1 MPSVGQ
7 KYQQAK
13 QKSYPTRKGS
23 SAAPNFA
30 PNFAPHERFKYI
42 AFNKP
47 FGVLSQF
54 TKEPNSLKRTLA
66 EFNFPAGVYPIGRLD
81 YDSEGLLLL
90 SDDGRLNKQLL
101 SPEFGHCRRYLCQV
115 ERIPNENALEQLRS
129 GLIIEGRKTLPA
141 LVRLLQEEPRLP
153 EREQAIRFRKN
164 VPTAWIELEITE
176 GKNRQVRK
184 MTAAVGH
191 PTLRLLR
198 VAIGA
203 MELSELE
210 LEQGSWKLLS
220 PEEIKLAFKK

>member
-1 MPSVGQ
+1 MPSMGQ

-13 QKSYPTRKGS
+13 QKTYPARKGAS
-23 SAAPNFA
+23 PAPNF
-30 PNFAPHERFKYI
+30 NPHERFKYI
-42 AFNKP
+42 AFYKP

-54 TKEPNSLKRTLA
+54 TPEPNSPKRTLA
-66 EFNFPAGVYPIGRLD
+66 DFSFPPAVYPIGRLD

-101 SPEFGHCRRYLCQV
+101 SPEFGHSRRYLCQI
-115 ERIPNENALEQLRS
+115 ERIPDENALEQLRS
-129 GLIIEGRKTLPA
+129 GVIIEGRKTLPA
-141 LVRLLQEEPRLP
+141 EVRLLEEEPQIP
-153 EREQAIRFRKN
+153 EREQPIRFRKN
-164 VPTAWIELEITE
+164 VPSAWIELGITE

-203 MELSELE
+203 IELNELQ

-220 PEEIKLAFKK
+220 LEEIKQALQ